1 MTVHKGDQ
9 FIIEIDDVVRTS
21 AGLLYKIK
29 GFNTLVFDDY
39 GIQQLIRLKDRE
51 RWDQAMTFAY
61 TKGQADAVK
70 HLSDAMAEIIKD

>member
-9 FIIEIDDVVRTS
+9 FIIEIGDIIQTD
-21 AGLLYKIK
+21 AGPLYKIK

-39 GIQQLIRLKDRE
+39 GIQQMIRLKDRE

-61 TKGQADAVK
+61 TKGQADAIK
-70 HLSDAMAEIIKD
+70 HLSDAMADIIKD